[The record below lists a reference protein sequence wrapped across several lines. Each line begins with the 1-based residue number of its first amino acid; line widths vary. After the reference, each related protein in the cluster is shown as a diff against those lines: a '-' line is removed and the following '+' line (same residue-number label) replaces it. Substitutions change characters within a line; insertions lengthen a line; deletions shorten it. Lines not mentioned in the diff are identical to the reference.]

1 MIEQPYLLL
10 VMIPCYQDDEGR
22 RFVDELWH
30 KDLMEHLVQIRDL
43 RLACPLRRDF
53 PAGKL
58 VEIDDS
64 AYPGKLSFVD
74 LPACTSTLK
83 TLKAMPAIF
92 SRIWKAVG
100 EAKVVH
106 TGPGGWPISPGWFAI
121 PMARLRGK
129 FALTNV
135 ESAAWRLGFQP
146 PRRLKGVL
154 TASVFEALGRVM
166 VNLSDLAT
174 FTHAGYRE
182 EMLIPPRRHRG
193 HVISASW
200 INLGNILDRAEARAD
215 WESKL
220 ADAGR
225 PLRVVFAAHLNVN
238 KGMHVLLDAARELD
252 RRGVRI
258 DLDVYGKGTLQE
270 RCEAVAAELKGSVKL
285 SLKGMLD
292 YGDGFFRMLQTHDVM
307 LVPSVTDEQPRIIYD
322 SFARALP
329 VIASATPGNL
339 ECVTDGVNG
348 KIVPVGDA
356 MALAD
361 ALEWAAGHRL
371 ELSELG
377 VNGLTVA
384 ASLTHDQMH
393 AKRADLIKSALGQ
406 ATLSPA

>member
-1 MIEQPYLLL
+1 MIEQLYLLL
-10 VMIPCYQDDEGR
+10 VMNPCYQDDEGR

-30 KDLMEHLVQIRDL
+30 KDLMEHLVQIKDL

-64 AYPGKLSFVD
+64 TYPGKLRFVD

-106 TGPGGWPISPGWFAI
+106 TGPGGWPNSPGWFAI

-193 HVISASW
+193 HVISAS
-200 INLGNILDRAEARAD
+200 
-215 WESKL
+215 
-220 ADAGR
+220 
-225 PLRVVFAAHLNVN
+225 
-238 KGMHVLLDAARELD
+238 
-252 RRGVRI
+252 
-258 DLDVYGKGTLQE
+258 
-270 RCEAVAAELKGSVKL
+270 
-285 SLKGMLD
+285 
-292 YGDGFFRMLQTHDVM
+292 
-307 LVPSVTDEQPRIIYD
+307 
-322 SFARALP
+322 
-329 VIASATPGNL
+329 
-339 ECVTDGVNG
+339 
-348 KIVPVGDA
+348 
-356 MALAD
+356 
-361 ALEWAAGHRL
+361 
-371 ELSELG
+371 
-377 VNGLTVA
+377 
-384 ASLTHDQMH
+384 
-393 AKRADLIKSALGQ
+393 
-406 ATLSPA
+406 